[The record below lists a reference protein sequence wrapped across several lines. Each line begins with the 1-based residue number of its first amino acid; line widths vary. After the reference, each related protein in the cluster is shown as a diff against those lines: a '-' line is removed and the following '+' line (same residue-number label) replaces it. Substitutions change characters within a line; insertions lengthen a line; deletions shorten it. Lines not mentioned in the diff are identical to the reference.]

1 MNTLYNRFTLDY
13 SRQKSNVWLPFQ
25 AMITAGQRSGQ
36 KHLASLPGPSR
47 STTRMKRIGSS
58 SWSSCMSMHGERGKK
73 SKTMTPWGP
82 LGTSWNFVKGK
93 WSNREVFLFH
103 SWLKISDLNL
113 KGCLQRRNTEVQD
126 QCHCPVCCTD
136 KFCSQTSHANKTGKK
151 KSAVCWSQAF
161 YMNHWHFDQS
171 TWDSLRGFTGHTL
184 DSEISRSHPLTGT
197 SNDMSH
203 VKANHQYA
211 PIHSYAIGLLHIMTI
226 LKLTNFTRWDFQS
239 TVSWCPVSESPWSA
253 PQCSWLLPPAGF
265 QWLWWL

>member
-1 MNTLYNRFTLDY
+1 
-13 SRQKSNVWLPFQ
+13 
-25 AMITAGQRSGQ
+25 MITAGQRSGQ

-47 STTRMKRIGSS
+47 LTTRMKRIGRW
-58 SWSSCMSMHGERGKK
+58 SWNLCMSMHGKLGRK
-73 SKTMTPWGP
+73 SKTMTAWGP

-136 KFCSQTSHANKTGKK
+136 KFCSQTPTRLEKRSQPFVGLKLFTWITDISISQPEILWEDLLDTLWILKCLA
-151 KSAVCWSQAF
+151 AV
-161 YMNHWHFDQS
+161 HWLVHQT
-171 TWDSLRGFTGHTL
+171 TWVMWKVIINMHQFIHTQL
-184 DSEISRSHPLTGT
+184 DW
-197 SNDMSH
+197 
-203 VKANHQYA
+203 
-211 PIHSYAIGLLHIMTI
+211 
-226 LKLTNFTRWDFQS
+226 LKLTNFTRWNFQS
-239 TVSWCPVSESPWSA
+239 TVSCCPVSESPWSA